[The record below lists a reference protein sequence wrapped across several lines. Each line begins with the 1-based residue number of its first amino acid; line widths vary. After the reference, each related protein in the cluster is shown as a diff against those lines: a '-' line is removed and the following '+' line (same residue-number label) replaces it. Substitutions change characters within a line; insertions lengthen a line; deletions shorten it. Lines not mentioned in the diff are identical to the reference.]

1 MLNYLRGRQREMVSG
16 RDGQGEGLLPDR
28 REQNIGAKDLGVY
41 VELTMDP
48 FSSVLKGSKN
58 ILGPAASEQVVLIAL
73 KVRVKRVRLLG
84 FNSMP

>member
-1 MLNYLRGRQREMVSG
+1 MSG
-16 RDGQGEGLLPDR
+16 GDGQGEGLLPDR

-48 FSSVLKGSKN
+48 FGSVIKGSKN
-58 ILGPAASEQVVLIAL
+58 ILGPATSGQVVLMAL

-84 FNSMP
+84 FNPMP